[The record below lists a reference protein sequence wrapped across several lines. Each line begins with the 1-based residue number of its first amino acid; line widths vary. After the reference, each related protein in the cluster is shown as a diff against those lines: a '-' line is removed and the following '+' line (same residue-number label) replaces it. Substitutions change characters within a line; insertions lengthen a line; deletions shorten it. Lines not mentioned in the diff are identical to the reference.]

1 MTHGNAGNPP
11 FDRLGQV
18 HEHAWTEG
26 LYVVMGCACIKSK
39 DFGLRLAAAPAQGD
53 AWQHRNRNNRPGV
66 AALRAILR
74 QLLGGLASLAPPAR
88 TQTTRFMARLETM
101 THHPALGS
109 LGDKK
114 GGYRSN
120 CSVIAYSTSRLLC
133 LTSIPRALSRP
144 PLISCS
150 SVGHQ
155 LTVQLLPPSLVPSSL
170 FIACEF
176 RRSPYFPAFSTF
188 FRARQQH
195 CYRSEQQGCTRQ
207 PPLSTKDHQRS
218 ESAA

>member
-1 MTHGNAGNPP
+1 M
-11 FDRLGQV
+11 V
-18 HEHAWTEG
+18 
-26 LYVVMGCACIKSK
+26 GCACVKSK
-39 DFGLRLAAAPAQGD
+39 DFGLRLAAAPVQGD

-74 QLLGGLASLAPPAR
+74 QLLGDLAALAPPAR
-88 TQTTRFMARLETM
+88 MQTTRSMARLETM

-109 LGDKK
+109 LGDKRD
-114 GGYRSN
+114 GYRSI
-120 CSVIAYSTSRLLC
+120 CSVIAYSTSLLLC
-133 LTSIPRALSRP
+133 APVLTFIPRALSRP

-176 RRSPYFPAFSTF
+176 HCSPYFPTFSTI

-195 CYRSEQQGCTRQ
+195 CYPSEQQGCTKQ
-207 PPLSTKDHQRS
+207 PQLSTKDHQRS